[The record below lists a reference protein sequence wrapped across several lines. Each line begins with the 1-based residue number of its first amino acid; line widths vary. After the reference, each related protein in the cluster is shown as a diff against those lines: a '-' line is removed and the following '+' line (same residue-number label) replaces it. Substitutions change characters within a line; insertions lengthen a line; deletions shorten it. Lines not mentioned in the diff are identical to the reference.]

1 MTNILSLY
9 SHYLDSSSCAN
20 SFKVMMVILLIRT
33 TLQTCSTSTFP
44 LFLAHITNVIIL
56 IIIMDTVS
64 ICALR
69 LTFCDVK
76 LQDTYNFY
84 FDISKATGA
93 NGISPTMQQV
103 KSLIALLKY
112 LMIVENLLVSQ
123 VSGNWG
129 I

>member
-1 MTNILSLY
+1 M
-9 SHYLDSSSCAN
+9 
-20 SFKVMMVILLIRT
+20 
-33 TLQTCSTSTFP
+33 
-44 LFLAHITNVIIL
+44 IIL

-112 LMIVENLLVSQ
+112 LMIV
-123 VSGNWG
+123 
-129 I
+129 